1 MTGNHVGIFF
11 LAAKTSAGLRLNHS
25 YLFGL
30 HAKQWRECLLHVI
43 RTLHRTT
50 SGDLLTWNG
59 RRDYGLRLNVQ
70 VLLGA
75 RTIRLLHD
83 QIRVA
88 PFLGGVAIL
97 NQIGFEKMVE
107 LESLVHSENGGQWLY
122 IDVYVM
128 MRCFDE
134 LFVGM
139 GYQRNRFCHVPD
151 LPLRKK
157 RLVGIDQSYGILA
170 GNVGRKNDREF
181 IPRYVSAKADLLNSA
196 VRHGGTYRLAV
207 ETIL

>member
-1 MTGNHVGIFF
+1 
-11 LAAKTSAGLRLNHS
+11 
-25 YLFGL
+25 
-30 HAKQWRECLLHVI
+30 
-43 RTLHRTT
+43 
-50 SGDLLTWNG
+50 
-59 RRDYGLRLNVQ
+59 
-70 VLLGA
+70 
-75 RTIRLLHD
+75 
-83 QIRVA
+83 
-88 PFLGGVAIL
+88 
-97 NQIGFEKMVE
+97 MVE

-139 GYQRNRFCHVPD
+139 SYQRNRFCHVPD

-157 RLVGIDQSYGILA
+157 RLFGIDQSYGILA

-181 IPRYVSAKADLLNSA
+181 IPMYVSAKADLFNSA

-207 ETIL
+207 ETILKPDVVSIHGLPVDFRDAFFALEAFTDCLKGVYLSCARPNL